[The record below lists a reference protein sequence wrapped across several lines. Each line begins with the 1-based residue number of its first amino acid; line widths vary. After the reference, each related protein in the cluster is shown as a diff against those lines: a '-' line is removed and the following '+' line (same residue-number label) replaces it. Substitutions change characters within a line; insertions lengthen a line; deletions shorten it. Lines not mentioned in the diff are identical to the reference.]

1 MKIDVE
7 EKLEQLAQ
15 TVEELQNAQHSI
27 REGKQELE
35 QGDGLEEVVVPNV
48 PQGISTKTIVSV
60 ITSVIVIL
68 NLAFSMLAPTF
79 HIDIAEDTL
88 YTVGSLLAI
97 VINFGYV
104 MYKDHNFSK
113 NARRRNEVADQVLP
127 KKEQ

>member
-15 TVEELQNAQHSI
+15 AVEELQNVQSDIKHG
-27 REGKQELE
+27 REELE
-35 QGDGLEEVVVPNV
+35 QGDGVEEVIVPNV

-60 ITSVIVIL
+60 ITSVIVLL

-79 HIDIAEDTL
+79 HINIAEDTL

-113 NARRRNEVADQVLP
+113 KARLRKEVAEQVIP
-127 KKEQ
+127 KK

>member
-15 TVEELQNAQHSI
+15 AVEELQNVQSDIKHG
-27 REGKQELE
+27 RDELE
-35 QGDGLEEVVVPNV
+35 QGDGVEEVIVPNV

-60 ITSVIVIL
+60 ITSVIVLL
-68 NLAFSMLAPTF
+68 NLAFSMLAPAF

-113 NARRRNEVADQVLP
+113 KARLRKEVAEQVIP
-127 KKEQ
+127 KKQQ